1 MKDTG
6 YKYYESN
13 SGLYRVK
20 DKVVERYEGV
30 DLWVQREDYSANLL
44 EMDSYFDYNG
54 AELIDRDDILEDC
67 IAVCNKVFAKKGSD
81 VKPEDLALFK
91 IYSPES
97 IERVLN

>member
-1 MKDTG
+1 MMEKD

-13 SGLYRVK
+13 LGLYRVK

-30 DLWVQREDYSANLL
+30 DLWVQRDDYSANLL

-54 AELIDRDDILEDC
+54 AELIDREDILDDY
-67 IAVCNKVFAKKGSD
+67 IAVCNKVFTKRGSD
-81 VKPEDLALFK
+81 IGQGDLALFK
-91 IYSPES
+91 IYSPEA

>member
-1 MKDTG
+1 MMEKD

-13 SGLYRVK
+13 LGLYRVK

-30 DLWVQREDYSANLL
+30 DLWVQRDDYSANLL

-54 AELIDRDDILEDC
+54 AELIDREDILDDC

-81 VKPEDLALFK
+81 IGQEDLALFK
-91 IYSPES
+91 IYSPEA
-97 IERVLN
+97 IDRVLN